1 VGPSASSIRRAAS
14 ALDDAGRS
22 AEAMAVLL
30 TGARDLAPSD
40 PSGSVR
46 LMVEAASV
54 ALLVSGPQRAL
65 DVARDAV
72 QSADDVDPAVA
83 LLAWTRLG
91 DAWMWVG
98 RPSDARAAWARA
110 TAIPA
115 GDDVTILCE
124 RVNVLLRSGEL
135 KMASEAASEAIVRAR
150 QQEDRPALHDAFGMA
165 VTAQIHLGRLREAL
179 DLAEQA
185 MAAFHDPATA
195 MTLDVLGMIAWV
207 TALLGDVER
216 CRATLDAVASSPVAG
231 RRTAPGG
238 FAAGYLALGLG
249 RYEDAATAFESKRTE
264 LRQGEI
270 AQVLGLRPFLSALAE
285 AYAGSGRR
293 EAAAGLLARFAAPA
307 IGSGLPQVVAPVLR
321 AQGVIDRDPVPLQ
334 EALRWHEQ
342 WGNRFEEGRT
352 WLALGMV
359 VRRDRRLGEAREALR
374 RAMTCFDDVGARTW
388 RAQAARES
396 RAAGDRATAAPT
408 PDVGVE
414 RLTAQETAIARLVA
428 QGLSNRDV
436 AERCAVSPKTVERH
450 LTTIFGKLGVRSRSQ
465 LVATWSRLDADD
477 EGFPG

>member
-1 VGPSASSIRRAAS
+1 MGPSASSIRRSAA
-14 ALDDAGRS
+14 ALDDVGRS
-22 AEAMAVLL
+22 AEAMALLL

-46 LMVEAASV
+46 LMVEAASI

-65 DVARDAV
+65 EVARDAV
-72 QSADDVDPAVA
+72 GSADDVDPSVA
-83 LLAWTRLG
+83 MLAWTRLG

-98 RPSDARAAWARA
+98 RPNDAHAAWARA

-124 RVNVLLRSGEL
+124 RANVLLRSGDL
-135 KMASEAASEAIVRAR
+135 TRASEVASEAIVRAR
-150 QQEDRPALHDAFGMA
+150 QQEDLPLLHDAFGIA
-165 VTAQIHLGRLREAL
+165 CTAQIHRGRLREAL

-185 MAAFHDPATA
+185 QDAVREPASA

-216 CRATLDAVASSPVAG
+216 CRAILDAVASSPVAQ

-238 FAAGYLALGLG
+238 FAAGYLALSLG
-249 RYEDAATAFESKRTE
+249 RFEEAAAAFESKRTE

-270 AQVLGLRPFLSALAE
+270 AQVLGLRPFLPALVE
-285 AYAGSGRR
+285 AYAGSGRPKL
-293 EAAAGLLARFAAPA
+293 AASLLERFAGPA
-307 IGSGLPQVVAPVLR
+307 IASGLPTVVAPVLR
-321 AQGVIDRDPVPLQ
+321 ARGVVDRDPAPLR

-359 VRRDRRLGEAREALR
+359 ARRERRLGEAREALR
-374 RAMTCFDDVGARTW
+374 HAMTCFDEVGARTW

-396 RAAGDRATAAPT
+396 RAAGDRSTTTPT

-414 RLTAQETAIARLVA
+414 HLTAQETAIARLVA

-450 LTTIFGKLGVRSRSQ
+450 LTTIFGKLGVGSRSQ
-465 LVATWSRLDADD
+465 LVATWSRLDPGD

>member
-1 VGPSASSIRRAAS
+1 MGPSASDIRRSAA

-22 AEAMAVLL
+22 AEAVALLL

-40 PSGSVR
+40 PNGSVR
-46 LMVEAASV
+46 LLVEAASL
-54 ALLVSGPQRAL
+54 ALYVSGPSRAL
-65 DVARDAV
+65 EVARDAV
-72 QSADDVDPAVA
+72 AAAEDVEPAVA
-83 LLAWTRLG
+83 VLAWTRLG

-98 RPSDARAAWARA
+98 RPSDAKEAWARA

-124 RVNVLLRSGEL
+124 RANILLRGGDLSR
-135 KMASEAASEAIVRAR
+135 ASEVASEAIVRAR
-150 QQEDRPALHDAFGMA
+150 QQEDGVRLQDAYGIA
-165 VTAQIHLGRLREAL
+165 CTAQIHIGRLREAL

-185 MAAFHDPATA
+185 SEDIPDRDTATMMDA
-195 MTLDVLGMIAWV
+195 LGSIAWV

-216 CRATLDAVASSPVAG
+216 CRATLDAVASSSVTR

-238 FAAGYLALGLG
+238 FAAGHLALGLG
-249 RYEDAATAFESKRTE
+249 QYEEAAVAFESKWTE

-270 AQVLGLRPFLSALAE
+270 AQVLGLRPFLPALVE
-285 AYAGSGRR
+285 AYAGSGRHAL
-293 EAAAGLLARFAAPA
+293 AADLLATFAATA
-307 IGSGLPQVVAPVLR
+307 IASEVPRVVGPVLR
-321 AQGVIDRDPVPLQ
+321 AQGIVDRDPGSLR
-334 EALRWHEQ
+334 EALRWHGQ

-359 VRRDRRLGEAREALR
+359 ERRDRRLGEAREALR
-374 RAMTCFDDVGARTW
+374 RAMTCFENVGARTW
-388 RAQAARES
+388 LAQAARES
-396 RAAGDRATAAPT
+396 RAAGDRATTTPI

-428 QGLSNRDV
+428 QGLSNRAV
-436 AERCAVSPKTVERH
+436 AERCAVSTKTVERH
-450 LTTIFGKLGVRSRSQ
+450 LTTIFGKLGVGSRSQ
-465 LVATWSRLDADD
+465 LVAAWSRLDSED